1 MYPLLSTS
9 ISWHEDSHVE
19 LDVLNKRSMQNVKFG
34 NTSKPVLGKTVVIC
48 LATCQHLSFEINSE
62 SSFLNA

>member
-1 MYPLLSTS
+1 MMYPLLSTS

-34 NTSKPVLGKTVVIC
+34 NTFWQKNCS
-48 LATCQHLSFEINSE
+48 HLLSNMPTPFFWNQ
-62 SSFLNA
+62 